1 MISWP
6 YPDGRGSRSQSMWDP
21 ETKTFSEG
29 SNKSERGVGMREKS
43 TYVALLIQRAV
54 VKTSINILYKSGSI
68 RFSFEI
74 P

>member
-1 MISWP
+1 
-6 YPDGRGSRSQSMWDP
+6 
-21 ETKTFSEG
+21 
-29 SNKSERGVGMREKS
+29 MREKS